1 MAVQI
6 MEPRLDYNSAD
17 QSPDP
22 MDRLIIDSLAK
33 IDGVA
38 LGISLGALF
47 GLIVF
52 AATNILIFKGGDIV
66 GPNLALLGQYFVGYD
81 VTFSGSLVGLAYGL
95 LIGFVLGWLIAGLRN
110 FVVFFYIYSLK
121 VRRSMSEVNDYID
134 NP

>member
-1 MAVQI
+1 MK
-6 MEPRLDYNSAD
+6 PRHEYNSAD

-38 LGISLGALF
+38 LGISLGVLF

-81 VTFSGSLVGLAYGL
+81 VTFSGSLVGLGYGL
-95 LIGFVLGWLIAGLRN
+95 LFGFVLGWLIAGLRN
-110 FVVFFYIYSLK
+110 FVVSFYLCSLK
-121 VRRSMSEVNDYID
+121 VRRSMSAVSDYID

>member
-6 MEPRLDYNSAD
+6 MESRLNYNSSD
-17 QSPDP
+17 QPTDP
-22 MDRLIIDSLAK
+22 MDQLIIDSLAK

-47 GLIVF
+47 GLIIF

-95 LIGFVLGWLIAGLRN
+95 IFGFVIGWLIAGLRN
-110 FVVFFYIYSLK
+110 SVVSFYIHFLK
-121 VRRSMSEVNDYID
+121 VRRSMSAVNDYID